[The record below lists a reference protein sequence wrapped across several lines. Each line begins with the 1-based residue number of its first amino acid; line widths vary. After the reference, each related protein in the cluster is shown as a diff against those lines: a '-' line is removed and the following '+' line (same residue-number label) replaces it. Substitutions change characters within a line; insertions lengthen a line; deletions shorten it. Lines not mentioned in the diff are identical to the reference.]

1 MDHLYDIF
9 RKAPDGSK
17 TWLAAV
23 DSLREAENY
32 LQGIGRSDASEFYI
46 CDLSMRQVVAVM
58 RPDLPGFSF
67 ITDLPGPEESVFLET
82 AGAA

>member
-32 LQGIGRSDASEFYI
+32 LRELGQADASEYYI
-46 CDLSMRQVVAVM
+46 CDLSARQVVAVM
-58 RPDLPGFSF
+58 RRDLLGFSF
-67 ITDLPGPEESVFLET
+67 IPDLPGPEESVFLET